1 MSGCLG
7 GCAGCWALSFQEGRW
22 ERGQPRWEGAMEAT
36 AHSRASSE
44 AALCLGCSRGW
55 RLHSI
60 SEHPAPLLTCPH
72 PEKLFPYT
80 QPDFFFQLK
89 AMLPITKLV

>member
-22 ERGQPRWEGAMEAT
+22 ERGQPRWEGA
-36 AHSRASSE
+36 HSRASSE
-44 AALCLGCSRGW
+44 AALGLGCSRGW

-60 SEHPAPLLTCPH
+60 SGHPAPLLTCPH
-72 PEKLFPYT
+72 LEKLFPYT
-80 QPDFFFQLK
+80 PPDFFFQLK
-89 AMLPITKLV
+89 ATLPITKLV